1 MGVMCKEC
9 ESWFHIFCQGIG
21 ENTYKRLGNSNVVWT
36 CLSYSGLNFSL
47 VLFDLHGIDTNNK
60 FNPLTDSSF
69 STSVETPDSLYHQG
83 MSQPLYTSSHMKSR
97 PKPASSGRPLR
108 TINVNCQSLVNK
120 KPLMNSLI
128 ESSKPDI
135 IIATETW
142 FTSQIHDAEYFD
154 LDNFAIYRRD
164 RGTDTAGGGVL
175 IAVNK
180 NC

>member
-1 MGVMCKEC
+1 
-9 ESWFHIFCQGIG
+9 
-21 ENTYKRLGNSNVVWT
+21 
-36 CLSYSGLNFSL
+36 
-47 VLFDLHGIDTNNK
+47 
-60 FNPLTDSSF
+60 
-69 STSVETPDSLYHQG
+69 
-83 MSQPLYTSSHMKSR
+83 
-97 PKPASSGRPLR
+97 
-108 TINVNCQSLVNK
+108 
-120 KPLMNSLI
+120 MNSLI

>member
-1 MGVMCKEC
+1 MGVMCEEC

-21 ENTYKRLGNSNVVWT
+21 ENTYERLGNSSVVWT
-36 CLSYSGLNFSL
+36 CLSCNGPNFSS

-60 FNPLTDSSF
+60 FNPLSDSADSTF
-69 STSVETPDSLYHQG
+69 STSAETLDSLDHQG
-83 MSQPLYTSSHMKSR
+83 MLQPLHTSSPVKPR
-97 PKPASSGRPLR
+97 PKPACSGRPLR
-108 TINVNCQSLVNK
+108 IINVNCQSLVNK

-154 LDNFAIYRRD
+154 LDHFAIYRRD
-164 RGTDTAGGGVL
+164 GGTDTAGDVY
-175 IAVNK
+175 
-180 NC
+180 